1 MLNRNMLRGKIVEKG
16 MTEKQVAKEIG
27 MSSKTF
33 SLKMKSGKF
42 GLDEAD
48 KIIALLEIEKPE
60 QIFFSQTVA

>member
-1 MLNRNMLRGKIVEKG
+1 MLRGKIVEKG

-60 QIFFSQTVA
+60 LIFFSQTVA